1 MASQTRRRGRP
12 KLGDVRIEC
21 SIPREA
27 FNRLKEQEK
36 VTGDYYTRIAA
47 NILNRALIGSIVTK
61 YGNLVRFNDEGG
73 TQV

>member
-1 MASQTRRRGRP
+1 
-12 KLGDVRIEC
+12 
-21 SIPREA
+21 
-27 FNRLKEQEK
+27 